1 MSTHWLIL
9 GEDNTFT
16 QLAYVIAVLVLAG
29 LGAVADRVRKK
40 QEEAKRYKRPETPK
54 QSVPPTVTKQP
65 EVEDWTEILIPKPV
79 PRQPLV
85 RKPQPKPKSAHPQPQ
100 AVPRKP
106 VLARPIE
113 TAAKVEAK
121 PVTAPVSARPST
133 PAAPKTPIARP
144 PAIMIGPVRQLAVQD
159 LQKAFV
165 WSEILQ
171 PPVALRDSGR
181 F

>member
-9 GEDNTFT
+9 GEDDTFT

-29 LGAVADRVRKK
+29 LGAVADKVRKK
-40 QEEAKRYKRPETPK
+40 QEEAKRYKRPETPE

-79 PRQPLV
+79 PRRPPA
-85 RKPQPKPKSAHPQPQ
+85 RKPEPKPAHPRPQ
-100 AVPRKP
+100 AAPRKP

-113 TAAKVEAK
+113 PAAKAEAK
-121 PVTAPVSARPST
+121 PVAAPVSARPPT
-133 PAAPKTPIARP
+133 PAPKAPTAEP
-144 PAIMIGPVRQLAVQD
+144 PAIMIGPVQQLAVQD

-171 PPVALRDSGR
+171 PPVALRESGR